1 MFLGRYDPE
10 LYREYGKWLPY
21 ITDIYLVISDSET
34 GDFRFLPFEGGAL
47 DQPYM
52 TMQVLKLV
60 QLNYRKHLN
69 EQVRKLK
76 QKSKGRGIA
85 AR

>member
-1 MFLGRYDPE
+1 MFSGRFEPE
-10 LYREYGKWLPY
+10 LYREYGHWLPY
-21 ITDIYLVISDSET
+21 ITDIYLVVCDSEN
-34 GDFRFLPFEGGAL
+34 GDFRRLPFEGSAV

-69 EQVRKLK
+69 ENIRKMKAKNKRAGLK
-76 QKSKGRGIA
+76 
-85 AR
+85 